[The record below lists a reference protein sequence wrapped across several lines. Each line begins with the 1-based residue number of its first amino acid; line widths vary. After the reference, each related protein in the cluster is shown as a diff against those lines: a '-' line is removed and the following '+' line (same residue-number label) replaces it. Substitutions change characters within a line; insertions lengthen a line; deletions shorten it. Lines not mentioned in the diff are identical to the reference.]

1 MQTETLE
8 EFRTAVIA
16 DEERQRRLIARNNEL
31 LASGSA
37 ARAATVAAYLRQQAN
52 EHDFV
57 AAEFTS
63 MHDDDNARERLAS
76 ATTLREAADAIERG
90 EDLT

>member
-8 EFRTAVIA
+8 EFRNAVIA
-16 DEERQRRLIARNNEL
+16 DEERQRRLLVRNNEL

-37 ARAATVAAYLRQQAN
+37 ARAAMVVVYLRQQAD
-52 EHDFV
+52 EHDFA

-63 MHDDDNARERLAS
+63 MQDDGNARERLAS
-76 ATTLREAADAIERG
+76 ACALREAADAIERG